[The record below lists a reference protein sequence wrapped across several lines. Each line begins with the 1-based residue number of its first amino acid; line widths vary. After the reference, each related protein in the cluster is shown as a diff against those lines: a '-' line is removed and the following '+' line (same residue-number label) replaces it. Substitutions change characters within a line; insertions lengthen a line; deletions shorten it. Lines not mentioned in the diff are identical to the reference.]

1 MIKSHKIDL
10 LDQEINT
17 ILFLLDSVSESTEG
31 FLTYSEDFA
40 DAKSLKQHIQKIV
53 NGEEV

>member
-1 MIKSHKIDL
+1 MIKDFNIDL
-10 LDQEINT
+10 DEREINT

-40 DAKSLKQHIQKIV
+40 DAKSLKHYIQKIV

>member
-1 MIKSHKIDL
+1 MIKSHKISL

-31 FLTYSEDFA
+31 FLAYSEDFA
-40 DAKSLKQHIQKIV
+40 DAKSLKEYIRKIV
-53 NGEEV
+53 NGEEI